1 MIAALAGNV
10 DGTLRSAE
18 LAPKPC
24 AELPHTECAVYNE
37 TLSPYYQGP
46 FAMRIFRQLL
56 FLALCFPVGIAAA
69 AESDIFPLIDTIKR
83 VDKHGVGHA
92 DAVAAV
98 KRLQQADGSQLT
110 GILRGMD
117 DAGPLA
123 ANWLRGAFETVAERQ
138 LKANERLPVDEL
150 EAFVR
155 DTKHGDRS
163 RRLAYE
169 WLVRID
175 SSAADRLLPTMLD
188 DPSLELRHDAI
199 EQALEAIHAVEKT
212 AAPRAKLVIDYRRV
226 LGHARDLDQIKTIV
240 DKLKGL
246 DAEVDLQQLFGFVVE
261 WKLIGPFDNTD
272 GKGFAAVYPPE
283 SEVNFAA
290 HDEGKWATVRWLDH
304 ATADPHGIIDL
315 NKALGKHKAAVA
327 YAAAEFTSDIARP
340 VELRMG
346 CINACKVWLNG
357 ELIIER
363 EVYHTA
369 VDIDQYAGKGQAR
382 AWPQCDPGQSVPERS
397 KRGLGTELAVPT
409 PRLRQ
414 HRRGSAAVGPRQG
427 DKETRRQGEVQ
438 NAIPIESPCLPLSL
452 SPCLCST

>member
-1 MIAALAGNV
+1 
-10 DGTLRSAE
+10 
-18 LAPKPC
+18 
-24 AELPHTECAVYNE
+24 
-37 TLSPYYQGP
+37 
-46 FAMRIFRQLL
+46 MRLFRRYF
-56 FLALCFPVGIAAA
+56 FLALCFPLGIAAA
-69 AESDIFPLIDTIKR
+69 ADFDIFPLIDIIKR
-83 VDKHGVGHA
+83 IDKHGVGHA

-98 KRLQQADGSQLT
+98 KNLQQADGSQLI

-138 LKANERLPVDEL
+138 HKANDRLPLEEL

-175 SSAADRLLPTMLD
+175 SSTADRLLPTMLD

-199 EQALEAIHAVEKT
+199 EQALEAIRAIENT
-212 AAPRAKLVIDYRRV
+212 AAPQAKLVTDYRRV
-226 LGHARDLDQIKTIV
+226 LGHARDLEQIKTIV
-240 DKLKGL
+240 DKLKSL
-246 DAEVDLQQLFGFVVE
+246 DTEVDLQQLFGFVVE

-283 SEVNFAA
+283 KEVNYAA

-304 ATADPHGIIDL
+304 KTADPHGVVDL
-315 NKALGKHKAAVA
+315 NRALGKHKAAVA
-327 YAAAEFTSDIARP
+327 YAAAEFTSDKARP

-357 ELIIER
+357 QLVIER

-369 VDIDQYAGKGQAR
+369 VDIDQYAGKGKLQAGR
-382 AWPQCDPGQSVPERS
+382 NVILVKVCQNDQKEDWAQNWQFQLRVCDSTG
-397 KRGLGTELAVPT
+397 GAVLPSD
-409 PRLRQ
+409 Q
-414 HRRGSAAVGPRQG
+414 
-427 DKETRRQGEVQ
+427 TRRQGDRETGR
-438 NAIPIESPCLPLSL
+438 NTKRDSN
-452 SPCLCST
+452 